1 MGYQRQGTCHIW
13 VAAVEAFAMD
23 SKHGKYMSIPIAEF
37 VVGNKDGVEECGTY
51 EDEDEDEKPECGA
64 GSGSGGPGKR
74 ASASASAPAPASASD
89 SVYSKL
95 VLIPVDDPAET
106 ERQLLQL
113 GETFCRWNFVGKKFE
128 GGVRLNSDNT
138 SKVTESIRGVVGMEP
153 PFEIQV
159 CGHPTTLEIREKL
172 AKIAEM
178 DIENM
183 VIECNGKASLDAEVW
198 TGVGGSRD
206 FHIKFPSVF

>member
-1 MGYQRQGTCHIW
+1 
-13 VAAVEAFAMD
+13 MD

-37 VVGNKDGVEECGTY
+37 VVGSKDGVEQCGTY

-74 ASASASAPAPASASD
+74 ASASAPASDSD

-95 VLIPVDDPAET
+95 VLIPVDDPADT
-106 ERQLLQL
+106 ERQLLEL
-113 GETFCRWNFVGKKFE
+113 GEIFCMWNLVGKKFE
-128 GGVRLNSDNT
+128 GGVHLNFDDT
-138 SKVTESIRGVVGMEP
+138 SKVTEIIQGVVGMQP

-159 CGHPTTLEIREKL
+159 RGHPTTLEIREKL
-172 AKIAEM
+172 AQIAGM
-178 DIENM
+178 DVETM
-183 VIECNGKASLDAEVW
+183 VIECKGEASLDVEVW
-198 TGVGGSRD
+198 TGVDGPRN

>member
-1 MGYQRQGTCHIW
+1 
-13 VAAVEAFAMD
+13 MD

-37 VVGNKDGVEECGTY
+37 VVGSKDGVEECGTY

-64 GSGSGGPGKR
+64 GSGSGGSKKR
-74 ASASASAPAPASASD
+74 ASAFAPAPAFE
-89 SVYSKL
+89 YSKL
-95 VLIPVDDPAET
+95 VLIPVDDPADT

-113 GETFCRWNFVGKKFE
+113 GETFFRWNFVGKKFE
-128 GGVRLNSDNT
+128 GGVRLNFDNT

-178 DIENM
+178 DVENM